1 MAAVSFFPFVAFYF
15 LSHPAVSAD
24 DKSNNDIKITCP
36 TSFRCGNSGP
46 PFYFPF
52 SNISNPQCG
61 LCTVFCSEHGESFIN
76 FGSEEEFQITE
87 ISSTASSGKGSVKVV
102 GGPEFTDRLHP
113 GDCSGLRNFSLPNP
127 LSISFTIPHNL
138 TLFKCMKSS
147 LPIPPARDEYFNYT
161 GCHDFDLYYKKHPLD
176 DHHNVSASADSFHG
190 CDTILL
196 PLTSTPYK
204 TKTEPGEDDDDL
216 LKLLNGTFYIELQA
230 SEECLKC
237 HVRGGQCLTINQRF
251 HCTARK
257 NGPNLKLILPLE
269 DINSNSNSN
278 SNIKISCP
286 NSFGC
291 GKFEPLYFPLTNQ
304 IYSQCGL
311 SIVFCNEDDQLPQAH
326 IYDPSERF
334 SLNNV
339 TEISSCTNGSS
350 RIKVNNTIFKADL
363 DARNCRALRNLSLPN
378 SASLSFS
385 IPHNL
390 TLFQCNRSSFASSS
404 PTDNLY
410 LNYTGCDDHSYIY
423 YYKYPPHRDN
433 VSYSQAQLFNVCS
446 LIQLPLSSEEFEP
459 GDVGDLFELLTA
471 SYFVEL
477 QASEDC
483 LKCHRRGGQCQEI
496 GQKFRCTAKTGLI
509 IGTVIGTIALVALI
523 FLFYSTEWKH
533 LSKRILCFANLGKI
547 DDQNVEAFLKSFGSL
562 VPKRY
567 SYLEIKKIT
576 NSFNNKLGEGGF
588 GGVYKGKLHDGH
600 LVAVKL
606 LKESKGDGEQ
616 FINEVASISRTSHV
630 NIVSL
635 LGFCYESG
643 KRALIYEF
651 MANGSLDK
659 FIHDRNMPKEHDLG
673 LEQLYKIAVGVAKGL
688 EYLHLGCKTRILHF
702 DIKPHNILLDENFC
716 PKIAD
721 FGLAK
726 QCFHRESIVS
736 LFGTRGTIGY
746 IAPELFSRNYGG
758 VSYKADVYSYG
769 MMILDMV
776 VGRKDSN
783 DSTFDCSSEMYFPDW
798 IYRRLE
804 EEQEIGLHCITS
816 KEENEKARKMIIVS
830 LWCIQTD
837 PLSRPS
843 MTKVLEMMEGSL
855 HSLHIPPKPFLSSIN
870 GPLTHC
876 PTTDGITL
884 CSSDVS

>member
-1 MAAVSFFPFVAFYF
+1 MSPPIVLF
-15 LSHPAVSAD
+15 LSLYSLSHLQLLHSVSA
-24 DKSNNDIKITCP
+24 
-36 TSFRCGNSGP
+36 
-46 PFYFPF
+46 
-52 SNISNPQCG
+52 
-61 LCTVFCSEHGESFIN
+61 H
-76 FGSEEEFQITE
+76 
-87 ISSTASSGKGSVKVV
+87 
-102 GGPEFTDRLHP
+102 PED
-113 GDCSGLRNFSLPNP
+113 
-127 LSISFTIPHNL
+127 
-138 TLFKCMKSS
+138 
-147 LPIPPARDEYFNYT
+147 
-161 GCHDFDLYYKKHPLD
+161 
-176 DHHNVSASADSFHG
+176 
-190 CDTILL
+190 
-196 PLTSTPYK
+196 
-204 TKTEPGEDDDDL
+204 
-216 LKLLNGTFYIELQA
+216 
-230 SEECLKC
+230 
-237 HVRGGQCLTINQRF
+237 
-251 HCTARK
+251 
-257 NGPNLKLILPLE
+257 
-269 DINSNSNSN
+269 SNSNSN
-278 SNIKISCP
+278 GNSNCP
-286 NSFGC
+286 KSFGC
-291 GKFEPLYFPLTNQ
+291 GKFGPLYFPLTNE

-311 SIVFCNEDDQLPQAH
+311 CTVICVEDDRRHAVVMSLV
-326 IYDPSERF
+326 SEHF
-334 SLNNV
+334 SFTNIAQ
-339 TEISSCTNGSS
+339 ISSEANGRS
-350 RIKVNNTIFKADL
+350 RIKLNDISFKADL

-390 TLFQCNRSSFASSS
+390 TLFQCNRISFASSS

-410 LNYTGCDDHSYIY
+410 FNYTDCDDHNYIY
-423 YYKYPPHRDN
+423 YYKYPPHPDN
-433 VSYSQAQLFNVCS
+433 VSDSQAQLFQGCS
-446 LIQLPLSSEEFEP
+446 LIQLPLTLDEVDP
-459 GDVGDLFELLTA
+459 DDVGDPFELLTA
-471 SYFVEL
+471 SYYIEL

-483 LKCHRRGGQCQEI
+483 LKCHRRGGQCQTI
-496 GQKFRCTAKTGLI
+496 NQKFHCTSKTGGVNVKLI
-509 IGTVIGTIALVALI
+509 IILIGIGTTALVAMI
-523 FLFYSTEWKH
+523 FLFYYTIWKQ
-533 LSKRILCFANLGKI
+533 LSKKILCFANLGKI
-547 DDQNVEAFLKSFGSL
+547 DDQNVETFLRSFGSL

-576 NSFNNKLGEGGF
+576 NSFKNKLGEGGF
-588 GGVYKGKLHDGH
+588 GSVYKGKLHDGH

-635 LGFCYESG
+635 LGFCYESR

-651 MANGSLDK
+651 MINGSLDK
-659 FIHDRNMPKEHDLG
+659 FIYDRKTPKDHELG
-673 LEQLYKIAVGVAKGL
+673 LEELYKIVVGIAKGL

-798 IYRRLE
+798 IYKRLE

-830 LWCIQTD
+830 LRCIQTD

-843 MTKVLEMMEGSL
+843 MTKVLEMLEGSL